1 MVHDQQYAQMLLA
14 ARARLAR
21 HTPQE
26 IAERAGV
33 SLEDGLFRIQS
44 LGRSYTVHMEELPV
58 MPEPGMWLTLLMLH
72 YLDLADGTPPSGQLM
87 PFSGYPDGLIRG
99 GGFDRDAK
107 TAIRTKLGR
116 MPMEVLKER
125 CAALG
130 AVLEQSNADL
140 CARFA
145 FFPHVPV
152 WLKIWLADEDFPAS
166 GRLLLDTSAPHYL
179 SIEDAVTAGTLLLE
193 RLCDRED

>member
-26 IAERAGV
+26 ITERAGV
-33 SLEDGLFRIQS
+33 SLEDGLLRIQS
-44 LGRSYTVHMEELPV
+44 LGRSYTVHMEELTV

-99 GGFDRDAK
+99 GGFDRDAE
-107 TAIRTKLGR
+107 TAIRTELGGL
-116 MPMEVLKER
+116 PPEVLAER

-130 AVLEQSNADL
+130 AVQEPSNADL
-140 CARFA
+140 CVRFELL
-145 FFPHVPV
+145 PRVPV
-152 WLKIWLADEDFPAS
+152 WLKLWLADEEFPAS

-179 SIEDAVTAGTLLLE
+179 SIEDAVTAGTILLG
-193 RLCDRED
+193 RLCGRPC